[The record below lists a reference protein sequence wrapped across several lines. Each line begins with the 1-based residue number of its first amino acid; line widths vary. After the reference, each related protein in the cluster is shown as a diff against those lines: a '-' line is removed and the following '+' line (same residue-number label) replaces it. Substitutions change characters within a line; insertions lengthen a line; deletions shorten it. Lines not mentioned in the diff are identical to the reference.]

1 MTVLSANACG
11 AIRGTGEFRG
21 LHPLSKHFPGLPAPV
36 DQGRVVARLAP
47 DMADARG
54 QSRRV
59 SQRKVHIFPACQA
72 GAGRVASGLYGDAG
86 VL

>member
-47 DMADARG
+47 DMADAR
-54 QSRRV
+54 
-59 SQRKVHIFPACQA
+59 A
-72 GAGRVASGLYGDAG
+72 
-86 VL
+86 